1 MSTAFTVPFEECDA
15 GGIRLVGGKCA
26 SLGELMRAGLD
37 VPAGFA
43 VTTDAH
49 RLFLETGD
57 LRAREDELLG
67 RVDYEH
73 VSAVNEASRE
83 LRALVES
90 APVPDEVVADVKA
103 AYRALARRASR
114 DGLPVAVRSS
124 ATAEDMAAASFAG
137 QLQTYL
143 WISGENPVVEHLRLC
158 WSGFFTP
165 EAISYRKRMEI
176 PPEAAL
182 MSVAIQQMV
191 DARSAGVMFTLNPV
205 NGDRSKIMIE
215 STWGL
220 GEAVVAGEVDPDRFL
235 VDKVILEVLE
245 RTIAAKQV
253 EYRFDGPAARVI
265 AAPVDD
271 DRREE
276 ASLSDP
282 EVLALARL
290 GKQIEK
296 HYGRPMDVE
305 WAVDAPSGALFLL
318 QARAETVWSQRERPA
333 IVEKKGTALDY
344 VLADLLGRG
353 SETKGAT

>member
-1 MSTAFTVPFEECDA
+1 MTVSFTVPFEECDA
-15 GGIRLVGGKCA
+15 SDIPRVGGKCA
-26 SLGELMRAGLD
+26 GLGELLRAGLD
-37 VPAGFA
+37 VPPGFA

-49 RLFLETGD
+49 RLFLDGGD

-67 RVDYEH
+67 GIDYEH
-73 VSAVNEASRE
+73 VGAVAEASRE
-83 LRALVES
+83 LRALVEE
-90 APVPDEVVADVKA
+90 APVPEQVIAEVKA
-103 AYRALARRASR
+103 SYAALARRAGR
-114 DGLPVAVRSS
+114 ADLPVAVRSS
-124 ATAEDMAAASFAG
+124 ATAEDMSAASFAG

-143 WISGENPVVEHLRLC
+143 WISGEDSLVEYMRRC

-165 EAISYRKRMEI
+165 EALAYRRRMQI
-176 PPEAAL
+176 PPEDAL

-191 DARSAGVMFTLNPV
+191 DARTAGVMFTLNPV

-220 GEAVVAGEVDPDRFL
+220 GEAVVSGEVDPDRFL

-245 RTIAAKQV
+245 RTIASKQI
-253 EYRFDGPAARVI
+253 EYRLDAELGRVVS
-265 AAPVDD
+265 APVEDT
-271 DRREE
+271 RRGE

-282 EVLALARL
+282 EVLELAKL

-305 WAVDAPSGALFLL
+305 WAVDATRGELFLL

-333 IVEKKGTALDY
+333 LVEKKGTALDY
-344 VLADLLGRG
+344 VVADLLGRG
-353 SETKGAT
+353 TTTKGAV

>member
-1 MSTAFTVPFEECDA
+1 MNPSFTLPFEQCDA
-15 GGIRLVGGKCA
+15 GEIRSVGGKCA
-26 SLGELMRAGLD
+26 SLGELLRAGLT
-37 VPAGFA
+37 VPPGFA

-49 RLFLETGD
+49 ELFLESSD
-57 LRAREDELLG
+57 LRAREEEVLERIDHEDVAAL
-67 RVDYEH
+67 
-73 VSAVNEASRE
+73 NEGSRE
-83 LRALVES
+83 LRALVER
-90 APVPDEVVADVKA
+90 APIPDEVVTAVTQ
-103 AYRALARRASR
+103 AYGELARRAGDES
-114 DGLPVAVRSS
+114 LPVAVRSS
-124 ATAEDMAAASFAG
+124 ATAEDMSAASFAG

-143 WISGENPVVEHLRLC
+143 WIRGEDDVVEYMRRC

-176 PPEAAL
+176 PPEEAL
-182 MSVAIQQMV
+182 MSVAIQRMV
-191 DARSAGVMFTLNPV
+191 DARTAGVMFTLNPV

-220 GEAVVAGEVDPDRFL
+220 GEAVVSGEVDPDRFL

-253 EYRFDGPAARVI
+253 EYRLDPVRGEVVS
-265 AAPVDD
+265 APVDD
-271 DRREE
+271 ERREE

-282 EVLALARL
+282 EVIALARL

-305 WAVDAPSGALFLL
+305 WAVDATQGELFLL

-333 IVEKKGTALDY
+333 LVEKKTSALDY

-353 SETKGAT
+353 QKAGDKA

>member
-1 MSTAFTVPFEECDA
+1 LTAAYTVPFEECDA
-15 GGIRLVGGKCA
+15 GQIRRVGGKCA
-26 SLGELMRAGLD
+26 SLGELLRAGLD
-37 VPAGFA
+37 VPPGFA
-43 VTTDAH
+43 VTTEAH
-49 RLFLETGD
+49 RLFLEAGD
-57 LRAREDELLG
+57 LRAREEELLG
-67 RVDYEH
+67 GLDHEDVGALTR
-73 VSAVNEASRE
+73 ASRD
-83 LRALVES
+83 LRALVEQ
-90 APVPDEVVADVKA
+90 APIPDDVVAGVKE
-103 AYRALARRASR
+103 AYGALGRRAER
-114 DGLPVAVRSS
+114 EALPVAVRSS
-124 ATAEDMAAASFAG
+124 ATAEDMSSASFAG

-143 WISGENPVVEHLRLC
+143 WISGEDEVVSTMRRC

-176 PPEAAL
+176 PPEEAL
-182 MSVAIQQMV
+182 MSVAVQQMV
-191 DARSAGVMFTLNPV
+191 DARTAGVMFTLNPV

-220 GEAVVAGEVDPDRFL
+220 GEAVVSGEVDPDRFL

-253 EYRFDGPAARVI
+253 EYRLDPAAGRVI
-265 AAPVDD
+265 AAPVEDA
-271 DRREE
+271 RREE

-305 WAVDAPSGALFLL
+305 WAVDATRGEVFML

-333 IVEKKGTALDY
+333 IVEKKGSALDY

-353 SETKGAT
+353 TKAGGAA